1 MSTDPQISGDRRFTW
16 ADVERW
22 TAAGLLTT
30 AQAER
35 IREEVGATAP
45 AHGAEQRHGLN
56 IVTVAYYFG
65 AFMILLAYTFYMGL
79 QWGQLGL
86 QTQLGVSLITIGGLI
101 GIGALVRR
109 TGFKTGGALLIFAGT
124 GIVPLAVHV
133 LERITGIWP
142 DKAELAYLSFYRTI
156 APSWV
161 YMEVV
166 ALAAAIVAIW
176 LVRFPLLA
184 LLAAF
189 WTWFLS
195 MDLARWVAQSTSW
208 SWGDREQLISTVIG
222 LGMIALGTVLQRRA
236 RRDYSIWFYI
246 FGHLIVLTHIGALT
260 LNHEGV
266 WSLVYPALYLSFVIA
281 SVLLQRRVFLVF
293 GALGCYSYT
302 SYLAFRVFE
311 GSLGF
316 VFTLA
321 FVGLVVIL
329 STVAYQRFVRTWLEG
344 RLARF
349 RPSLRPVTA

>member
-1 MSTDPQISGDRRFTW
+1 MTTDPQTTGDRRFTW
-16 ADVERW
+16 SDVERW
-22 TAAGLLTT
+22 TASGLLT
-30 AQAER
+30 AVQAER
-35 IREEVGATAP
+35 IREEIGVTAP
-45 AHGAEQRHGLN
+45 VRAVEQRHGLN

-86 QTQLGVSLITIGGLI
+86 PTQLGVSLLTIGALI

-109 TGFKTGGALLIFAGT
+109 MGFKTGGALLIFAGT

-142 DKAELAYLSFYRTI
+142 DKAETAYFSFYRVI

-161 YMEVV
+161 YMEVA
-166 ALAAAIVAIW
+166 ALAAALVAIW

-195 MDLARWVAQSTSW
+195 MDLARWIAQSPSW
-208 SWGDREQLISTVIG
+208 TWSDREQLISTVVG
-222 LGMIALGTVLQRRA
+222 LGMIALGILLQRRS

-246 FGHLIVLTHIGALT
+246 FGHLIVLAHVGALT

-266 WSLVYPALYLSFVIA
+266 WSLLYPALYLSFVIA

-293 GALGCYSYT
+293 GALGCYAYT
-302 SYLAFRVFE
+302 SYLAFRVFQ

-329 STVAYQRFVRTWLEG
+329 STVAYQRFMRAWLEG
-344 RLARF
+344 RLGRF
-349 RPSLRPVTA
+349 RSALRPATA

>member
-1 MSTDPQISGDRRFTW
+1 MTTDPQSGGDRRFTW

-22 TAAGLLTT
+22 TSSGLLTA

-35 IREEVGATAP
+35 IRAEIGLTTP
-45 AHGAEQRHGLN
+45 ARGVEQRHGLN

-65 AFMILLAYTFYMGL
+65 GFMILLAYTFYMGL
-79 QWGQLGL
+79 QWFQLGL
-86 QTQLGVSLITIGGLI
+86 PTQLGVSLITVGALI

-109 TGFKTGGALLIFAGT
+109 MGFGTGGALLIFAGT

-142 DKAELAYLSFYRTI
+142 DKAELAYFSFYRVI

-161 YMEVV
+161 YMELA
-166 ALAAAIVAIW
+166 ALAAAVVAIW

-189 WTWFLS
+189 WMWFLS
-195 MDLARWVAQSTSW
+195 MDLVRWIAQSPSW
-208 SWGDREQLISTVIG
+208 TWGDREQLISTVIG
-222 LGMIALGTVLQRRA
+222 LGMIALGIVLQRRT
-236 RRDYSIWFYI
+236 RRDYAIWFYI
-246 FGHLIVLTHIGALT
+246 FGHLIVLAHVGALT
-260 LNHEGV
+260 LNHEGL
-266 WSLVYPALYLSFVIA
+266 WSLAYPALYLSFVIA
-281 SVLLQRRVFLVF
+281 SVLLQRRVFLMF
-293 GALGCYSYT
+293 GALGCYAYT
-302 SYLAFRVFE
+302 SYLAFRVFQ

-329 STVAYQRFVRTWLEG
+329 STVAYQRFVRAWLEG
-344 RLARF
+344 RLVRF
-349 RPSLRPVTA
+349 RTSLRPVAA